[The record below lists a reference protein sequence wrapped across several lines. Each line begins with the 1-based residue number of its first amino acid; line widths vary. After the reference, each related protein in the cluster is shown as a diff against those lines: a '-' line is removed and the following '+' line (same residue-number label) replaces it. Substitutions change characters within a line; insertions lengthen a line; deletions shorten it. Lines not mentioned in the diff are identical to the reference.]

1 MYEGNQATAA
11 LASLGAAA
19 AEEIENDSLRDRIQ
33 VLDAQIAQLE
43 YAIGSMAQKLT
54 PVLRPV
60 LAEPT
65 VGNEAAAPNVV
76 RSPAAEYVHQQSQ
89 RIYQA
94 HRDLHSI
101 EKRLSL

>member
-1 MYEGNQATAA
+1 MYEGNQITAG
-11 LASLGAAA
+11 ASLGAAA
-19 AEEIENDSLRDRIQ
+19 AEEPEADGLRDRIK
-33 VLDAQIAQLE
+33 VLDSQVAQLE

-60 LAEPT
+60 LTEPN
-65 VGNEAAAPNVV
+65 VCGEAATPGVV
-76 RSPAAEYVHQQSQ
+76 RSPAAEQIHQHGL

-94 HRDLHSI
+94 HRDLQSI

>member
-1 MYEGNQATAA
+1 MYEGNQAAAA

-19 AEEIENDSLRDRIQ
+19 AEEIENDSLRDRIK

-43 YAIGSMAQKLT
+43 YAIGLMAQKLT

-60 LAEPT
+60 LAEPS
-65 VGNEAAAPNVV
+65 VCSEAAMPSVV
-76 RSPAAEYVHQQSQ
+76 RSPAAEHVHQQGQ

-94 HRDLHSI
+94 HRDLYSI
-101 EKRLSL
+101 ESRLSL